1 MSKRSRRNNRR
12 IRKQGGQPLD
22 ANISAGLPKPSPNQ
36 TAGAPGTAVY
46 GGQVVNNEKDTRL
59 QGSERYTSYSD
70 MLANT
75 AIVAAGVRFFI
86 NMVSKAGWHAEPA
99 DDSAEAEEK
108 AELVTDMMH
117 DMLTPWHRVVRRAAM
132 YCFWGFSVQE
142 WTAKVREEDGVI
154 GFLDIEPRAQKTIE
168 KWDLDVHGRVLGVV
182 QRNPQDGEEIY
193 LPREKIVYTVD
204 DTLNDSPEGLG
215 LFRHLIKIATRLERY
230 ELLESWGFETD
241 LRGMPVARGPFTAM
255 EEMISNGTLTR
266 AQVTALQQPMLD
278 FIESHNRN
286 PELGMVLDSATYST
300 ADERNAPSA
309 VRQWDVEILQ
319 GEPQGQKEVAA
330 AIERLN
336 REMARVLGVEQM
348 LLGGDSTGSFAL
360 AKDKSQSLGLI
371 IDSCLQS
378 VRETM
383 EKDLLTP
390 IWQLNNWDPKLKPT
404 FVIERVQYREI
415 EQVVNSLET
424 LARAG
429 APLAPNDPAIN
440 EIRELIGLTEADEI
454 DLSDPDMALLLLG
467 KQPPGE
473 DNNPGEDPSADPSDP
488 NDTED
493 SGD

>member
-1 MSKRSRRNNRR
+1 MSKRTRRNNRK
-12 IRKQGGQPLD
+12 IRKAAPRPLD
-22 ANISAGLPKPSPNQ
+22 PNIRGGRPAPSP
-36 TAGAPGTAVY
+36 TDTLGAPGTAVY
-46 GGQVVNNEKDTRL
+46 GGFVVNSEKDPRL
-59 QGSERYTSYSD
+59 QGQERYKSYSD

-117 DMLTPWHRVVRRAAM
+117 DMLTPWHRIVRRAAM
-132 YCFWGFSVQE
+132 YCFWGFSIQE
-142 WTAKVREEDGVI
+142 WTAKIRDDGVV

-168 KWDLDVHGRVLGVV
+168 KWDIDTAGRVLGVV
-182 QRNPQDGEEIY
+182 QRNPQSGEDIY
-193 LPREKIVYTVD
+193 LPRGKIVYTVD

-215 LFRHLIKIATRLERY
+215 LFRHLIKLAEKLERFQ
-230 ELLESWGFETD
+230 LLEAWGFETD
-241 LRGMPVARGPFTAM
+241 LRGMPIARGPFTKM
-255 EEMISNGTLTR
+255 EEMITNGTLTR
-266 AQVTALQQPMLD
+266 AQATALQQPMLD

-286 PELGMVLDSATYST
+286 PELGMLLDSATYST

-309 VRQWDVEILQ
+309 VRQWDIEILQ
-319 GEPQGQKEVAA
+319 GEPQGQKEVAE
-330 AIERLN
+330 AIERIN

-383 EKDLLTP
+383 EKDLLKP
-390 IWQLNNWDPKLKPT
+390 IWDLNGWDPKLKPT
-404 FVIERVQYREI
+404 FIIEKVQYREI
-415 EQVVNSLET
+415 QQVVDALET

-429 APLAPNDPAIN
+429 APLAPDDPAIN
-440 EIRELIGLTEADEI
+440 EIRELIGLSNQSEPVM
-454 DLSDPDMALLLLG
+454 LDPDLTLG
-467 KQPPGE
+467 GLGPAPIAKP
-473 DNNPGEDPSADPSDP
+473 
-488 NDTED
+488 TEPKK
-493 SGD
+493 

>member
-1 MSKRSRRNNRR
+1 MSKRSRRNNR
-12 IRKQGGQPLD
+12 IRKAAPLD
-22 ANISAGLPKPSPNQ
+22 PNIAAGHSTPQP
-36 TAGAPGTAVY
+36 TDTVGAPGVAVY
-46 GGQVVNNEKDTRL
+46 AGQVVNNEKDSRL
-59 QGSERYTSYSD
+59 QGQERFTSYSE

-99 DDSAEAEEK
+99 DDSSEAEEK
-108 AELVTDMMH
+108 AELVTEMMH
-117 DMLTPWHRVVRRAAM
+117 DMLTPWHRIVRRSAM
-132 YCFWGFSVQE
+132 YCFWGFSIQE
-142 WTAKVREEDGVI
+142 WTAKIREEDGAF
-154 GFLDIEPRAQKTIE
+154 GLLDIEPRSQKTIE
-168 KWDLDVHGRVLGVV
+168 KWDIDTTGRVMGVV
-182 QRNPQDGEEIY
+182 QRNPQTGAEVY

-215 LFRHLIKIATRLERY
+215 LFRHLIKLAVKLERF

-241 LRGMPVARGPFTAM
+241 LRGMPVARGPFTQM
-255 EEMISNGTLTR
+255 EEMVTQGALTR
-266 AQVTALQQPMLD
+266 AQATALQQPMLD

-286 PELGMVLDSATYST
+286 PELGMILDSATYST
-300 ADERNAPSA
+300 ADERNAPSS

-330 AIERLN
+330 AIERIN

-390 IWQLNNWDPKLKPT
+390 IWTLNGWDDKLRPT
-404 FVIERVQYREI
+404 FVIEKVQYREI
-415 EQVVNSLET
+415 QQVVDALET

-429 APLAPNDPAIN
+429 APLAPDDPAIN
-440 EIRELIGLTEADEI
+440 EIRELIGLSEQSEPV
-454 DLSDPDMALLLLG
+454 LLDPDLALG
-467 KQPPGE
+467 GTNIPGMPTQPGAEPKPKEGE
-473 DNNPGEDPSADPSDP
+473 KPSD
-488 NDTED
+488 
-493 SGD
+493 SK